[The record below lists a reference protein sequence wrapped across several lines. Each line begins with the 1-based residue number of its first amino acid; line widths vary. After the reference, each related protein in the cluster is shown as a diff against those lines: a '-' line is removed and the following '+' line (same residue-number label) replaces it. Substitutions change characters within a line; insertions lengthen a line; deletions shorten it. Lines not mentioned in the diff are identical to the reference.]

1 MKWVKGGTIGNWFNE
16 IFLYKHYLQTYA
28 KHHDSGLYETNR
40 FTTKDNAKL
49 TVLAPVKPTELCAK
63 IYVSS
68 RFYSKVFVAS
78 NKRNLTIDGDH
89 QIFTI
94 QCDHECSKS
103 RKRSS
108 KKLQGTKMEIPK
120 Q

>member
-63 IYVSS
+63 YMWVA
-68 RFYSKVFVAS
+68 VFTQKYLLVP
-78 NKRNLTIDGDH
+78 
-89 QIFTI
+89 
-94 QCDHECSKS
+94 
-103 RKRSS
+103 
-108 KKLQGTKMEIPK
+108 TKEIW